1 MDTACNR
8 DPGLSPLSARHDR
21 HLDHRDKPDHDEQA
35 GPGIADIDRM
45 CDVTFNRPPPRQKRH
60 SLLPDVASCVI
71 AIAVMTYV
79 VLHGALAMHYHWQ
92 WYRVP
97 TFFVRNVDGDFI
109 PGPLLRGLQ
118 VTAEI
123 VVLAMGITLAAGLAT
138 ALLRLSPS
146 WAARTL
152 AMGYVELVRNTPL
165 LIQIYLFYFMLSPI
179 IGISRFWVGVLSL
192 SFFEATFASEAIR
205 GSIEAIPRGQ
215 WEAARAMGLRPAR
228 TLRHV
233 VLPQALSLMI
243 PPLTGV
249 LVNLVKHSAIV
260 SVIAIADLATEGRN
274 LISDTLMSFEVWLTI
289 AAMYLAITLPLSS
302 FAQWIETR
310 VVPAR

>member
-1 MDTACNR
+1 MDDVITNR
-8 DPGLSPLSARHDR
+8 
-21 HLDHRDKPDHDEQA
+21 
-35 GPGIADIDRM
+35 
-45 CDVTFNRPPPRQKRH
+45 RPPWQQQR
-60 SLLPDVASCVI
+60 SLLPDVALCI
-71 AIAVMTYV
+71 LAVGAMTYV

-92 WYRVP
+92 WYRIP
-97 TFFVRNVDGDFI
+97 TFFGRDVDGDFI

-118 VTAEI
+118 TTAQI
-123 VVLAMGITLAAGLAT
+123 VALAMGITLAAGLAT

-152 AMGYVELVRNTPL
+152 ALGYVELVRNTPL
-165 LIQIYLFYFMLSPI
+165 LIQIYLFYFVLGPI
-179 IGISRFWVGVLSL
+179 IGIGRFWVGVLSL
-192 SFFEATFASEAIR
+192 SFFEATLASEVIR
-205 GSIEAIPRGQ
+205 GSIQAVPRGQ
-215 WEAARAMGLRPAR
+215 WEAARAIGLRPGHV
-228 TLRHV
+228 LRLV
-233 VLPQALSLMI
+233 VLPQALPHML

-249 LVNLVKHSAIV
+249 LVNLVKNSAIV

-310 VVPAR
+310 LVPAR